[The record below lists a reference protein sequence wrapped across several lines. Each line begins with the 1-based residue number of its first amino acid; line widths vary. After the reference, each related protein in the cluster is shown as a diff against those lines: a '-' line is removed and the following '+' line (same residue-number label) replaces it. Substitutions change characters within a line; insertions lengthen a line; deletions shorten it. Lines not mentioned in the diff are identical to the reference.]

1 MSSSNNSRSVGALA
15 MWPAYT
21 KAGLLASAVRSE
33 GKTDDVTGPR
43 ATKPFVEELPELL
56 EERGMSLRRLA
67 QAVGVG
73 DDHLSRVLRGAR
85 SKRPTADLARRVA
98 AALEL
103 PDDYFVEARLDFV
116 VQQLSGHQDWLDET
130 YDELRRRQR
139 KTSRRRKGK

>member
-1 MSSSNNSRSVGALA
+1 
-15 MWPAYT
+15 
-21 KAGLLASAVRSE
+21 
-33 GKTDDVTGPR
+33 
-43 ATKPFVEELPELL
+43 
-56 EERGMSLRRLA
+56 
-67 QAVGVG
+67 
-73 DDHLSRVLRGAR
+73 VLRGAR

-139 KTSRRRKGK
+139 KASRRRKGK